1 MKQLI
6 KKSVFSLLVLGLAF
20 TYACKEKTTTDPTP
34 TKTLKKE
41 LMYNKVWYA
50 QSGHK
55 HEFKDNGVYK
65 GPGGTWK
72 WLNNSDSMLIKP
84 SEFETEKIWYF
95 KSCSEHEMECSL
107 GYRDASLNNWDLYKD
122 TPW

>member
-6 KKSVFSLLVLGLAF
+6 KKSVFSFLVLGLAF

-34 TKTLKKE
+34 TKTLNKE
-41 LMYNKVWYA
+41 LLYKKVWYA

-55 HEFKDNGVYK
+55 HEFLDNGVYK
-65 GPGGTWK
+65 SGGTWK
-72 WLNNSDSMLIKP
+72 WLNNSDSMEIKS
-84 SEFETEKIWYF
+84 SEFASEKIWYF
-95 KSCSEHEMECSL
+95 KSCSEHEMECTL
-107 GYRDASLNNWDLYKD
+107 GSAAKAINAWDLYKD